1 MKKKKVLIA
10 VIVIIGLVLLFPI
23 PQRLKDGG
31 SIRYAALLYQITDVH
46 RINPDIESDEPYLE
60 GIEIEILGAKVFSN
74 ITGRADGTTDTLTLK
89 EVSELV
95 LVKGYT
101 QEEIEEKL
109 KGEDRDNVIDFWGEP
124 AGSLSGMWGDV
135 WFLDEKE
142 ENKITLYYAGDGYVE
157 NVRIDSVSGD
167 KKLIYGD
174 VSVTEELG
182 LTKDD
187 IIIVPEVFRE
197 PPELTIVCG
206 EKQVT
211 ALKGTYSWEYSNG
224 NGTSTGIEADSM
236 HPLDSKEYMNELP
249 LAYSYKSSIDSFKAH
264 LQFEIAPDEVEIR
277 YWDASCWNDYSAES
291 KELTVQALEAD
302 YVDGG
307 FSTEYT
313 AKLLEGN
320 YIYEVI
326 AKWSSS
332 EDYGGT
338 AYYSFYTVMGD
349 YEPVSIQE

>member
-10 VIVIIGLVLLFPI
+10 VIMIIGLVLLFPI

-74 ITGRADGTTDTLTLK
+74 VASRSDGTTDTLELR
-89 EVSELV
+89 EVSGLV
-95 LVKGYT
+95 LEKGYT

-109 KGEDRDNVIDFWGEP
+109 KGEKRDNILVSWGEP
-124 AGSLSGMWGDV
+124 AGSLSGMWGYV
-135 WFLDEKE
+135 WFLDEN
-142 ENKITLYYAGDGYVE
+142 ENTKITLYYAGDGYVE
-157 NVRIDSVSGD
+157 NVRINTVSED
-167 KKLIYGD
+167 NKLIYGD
-174 VSVTEELG
+174 TSVADGLG

-187 IIIVPEVFRE
+187 IVIVPEVFKE

-206 EKQVT
+206 EKQVK
-211 ALKGTYSWEYSNG
+211 ALKGTYSWEYING

-236 HPLDSKEYMNELP
+236 HPLDAKEYMTELP

-264 LQFEIAPDEVEIR
+264 LQFEAAPDEVEIR

-302 YVDGG
+302 YIDGG

-313 AKLLEGN
+313 TKLLEGN
-320 YIYEVI
+320 YTKSLVFE
-326 AKWSSS
+326 A
-332 EDYGGT
+332 G
-338 AYYSFYTVMGD
+338 
-349 YEPVSIQE
+349 

>member
-74 ITGRADGTTDTLTLK
+74 ITG
-89 EVSELV
+89 E
-95 LVKGYT
+95 
-101 QEEIEEKL
+101 
-109 KGEDRDNVIDFWGEP
+109 
-124 AGSLSGMWGDV
+124 
-135 WFLDEKE
+135 
-142 ENKITLYYAGDGYVE
+142 
-157 NVRIDSVSGD
+157 SGD

-187 IIIVPEVFRE
+187 IIIVPEVFKE

-206 EKQVT
+206 EKQIM

-236 HPLDSKEYMNELP
+236 HPLNAKEYMTELP
-249 LAYSYKSSIDSFKAH
+249 LAYSYKSSIDLFKAH
-264 LQFEIAPDEVEIR
+264 LQFETAPDEVEIR
-277 YWDASCWNDYSAES
+277 YWDASCWNDYSAER

-302 YVDGG
+302 YIDVG

-332 EDYGGT
+332 EDYGGI
-338 AYYSFYTVMGD
+338 AHYSFYTVMGD

>member
-74 ITGRADGTTDTLTLK
+74 ITGREDGTTDTLALK

-95 LVKGYT
+95 LEKGYT
-101 QEEIEEKL
+101 QEEIEKKL
-109 KGEDRDNVIDFWGEP
+109 VGEYRDNILVSWGEP

-142 ENKITLYYAGDGYVE
+142 ETKITLYYTGDGYVE
-157 NVRIDSVSGD
+157 NVRINTVSED
-167 KKLIYGD
+167 NKLIYGD
-174 VSVTEELG
+174 TSLSDGLG
-182 LTKDD
+182 MTQDD
-187 IIIVPEVFRE
+187 IIIVPEVFKE

-206 EKQVT
+206 EEQAT

-224 NGTSTGIEADSM
+224 DGTSTGIEADSM

-249 LAYSYKSSIDSFKAH
+249 LAYSYKSSVDSFKAH
-264 LQFEIAPDEVEIR
+264 LQFEAAPDEVEIR
-277 YWDASCWNDYSAES
+277 YWDESCWNDYSAES
-291 KELTVQALEAD
+291 EELIVQVIEAD

-307 FSTEYT
+307 FSTDYT

-320 YIYEVI
+320 YIYEVV
-326 AKWSSS
+326 AKWNSS

-338 AYYSFYTVMGD
+338 ARYSFYTVMGD
-349 YEPVSIQE
+349 YEPVPIQE